1 MSAFL
6 DPTSLSI
13 TDKQKARFGR
23 AMQILGLRPHIHF
36 TQLSNTL
43 VAVSATGSERHLLT
57 RNPKRGNVRK
67 FSEELNYEVVQ
78 KFVTEAKER
87 VKGMLI
93 QFMIALAM

>member
-23 AMQILGLRPHIHF
+23 AMQILGLRPYIHF

-43 VAVSATGSERHLLT
+43 AAVSATGSERHLLT
-57 RNPKRGNVRK
+57 RNPRKGNVRK
-67 FSEELNYEVVQ
+67 FSGELNCDDIQ
-78 KFVTEAKER
+78 KFVAEAKKR